1 MAKTIT
7 WKLLALLSMISV
19 LLIACGGGNA
29 PAAVVPQATT
39 AVKQVA
45 KPGGN
50 LRYGSS
56 ATPTM
61 LDPSIHSSAP
71 TGPISDQLYDPLIWQ
86 PEPNKFVPGLA
97 ASWEVSPDSKVY
109 TLHLRKD
116 VKFHDGTPL
125 NAAAVKFSLDR
136 IVDPKTKSLQVAAV
150 GPYDKSEVV
159 DDYTVKITLKTS
171 FPIFLNQLSTRALS
185 PSSPTA
191 VAKLGDQW
199 ARFSVGTGPFRV
211 KNWPDDNTLVLERNP
226 DYTWGPSFLNHQG
239 AAYLDTITFKLIAD
253 ASTRLIALEA
263 GEVDVIDAPPPEE
276 VQRLKGDARFN
287 VDSVVIGG
295 LPQVLNINVSR
306 PPTNELAVRQAM
318 LYAVDRKAMASLIF
332 FGALPAANGPFSSG
346 SWAYWPGVEK
356 MYLPDQ
362 AKAKKLLDDAGWVMN
377 SKTGIREKNGLPLR
391 VRHVTSTGYNSEKPA
406 TYVQAALKE
415 IGIDDVVEAMA
426 YEASA
431 KRYADNDFEIARLG
445 YTGFDPDGSIRV
457 AFHSSQIT
465 QGGLFNRSHIN
476 DPKIDALIDQG
487 AAETDAAKRK
497 DIYQQLQQII
507 MDQALI
513 IPVNEQ
519 VLYQVYSNKNVKDFK
534 TSVPG
539 QGSPYLGDV
548 WLDKG
553 S

>member
-1 MAKTIT
+1 MNH
-7 WKLLALLSMISV
+7 WKLPAFLVIFTV
-19 LLIACGGGNA
+19 LIAACGPGSS
-29 PAAVVPQATT
+29 PAAVVPQPTS

-50 LRYGSS
+50 LRYGSR
-56 ATPTM
+56 AAVTM

-97 ASWEVSPDSKVY
+97 ESWEISPDSKVY

-116 VKFHDGTPL
+116 VKFHDGTLL

-136 IVDPKTKSLQVAAV
+136 IVDPKTKSLQVAAI

-159 DDYTVKITLKTS
+159 DEYTVKITLKST
-171 FPIFLNQLSTRALS
+171 FPIFLNQLTTRALS

-191 VAKLGDQW
+191 VAKLGDKW
-199 ARFSVGTGPFRV
+199 ARYSVGTGPFRV
-211 KNWPDDNTLVLERNP
+211 KAWPDDNTLVLERNP
-226 DYTWGPSFLNHQG
+226 DYKWGPSFLNHQG
-239 AAYLDTITFKLIAD
+239 PAYLDTITYKFIAEG
-253 ASTRLIALEA
+253 STRLIALES
-263 GEVDVIDAPPPEE
+263 GEVDIIDEPPPEE
-276 VQRLKGDARFN
+276 AQRLKTDTRFRVDA
-287 VDSVVIGG
+287 VVIGG

-318 LYAVDRKAMASLIF
+318 LYAVDRKSMAKLIF
-332 FGALPAANGPFSSG
+332 FGALPPANGPFSSG
-346 SWAYWPGVEK
+346 SWAYWTGVES
-356 MYLPDQ
+356 MYNYDL
-362 AKAKKLLDDAGWVMN
+362 AKAKKLLDDAGWILN
-377 SKTGIREKNGLPLR
+377 TKTGIREKNGQPLR
-391 VRHVTSTGYNSEKPA
+391 IRHVTSTGYNSEKPA

-415 IGIDDVVEAMA
+415 VGIDDVVEAMA

-431 KRYADNDFEIARLG
+431 KRYADNDFELARLG

-497 DIYQQLQQII
+497 EIYRQLQQII

-519 VLYQVYSNKNVKDFK
+519 VLYQVFSVKAVQDFK
-534 TSVPG
+534 TSTPG
-539 QGSPYLGDV
+539 QGSPYLVDV
-548 WLDKG
+548 WLDQAAK
-553 S
+553 